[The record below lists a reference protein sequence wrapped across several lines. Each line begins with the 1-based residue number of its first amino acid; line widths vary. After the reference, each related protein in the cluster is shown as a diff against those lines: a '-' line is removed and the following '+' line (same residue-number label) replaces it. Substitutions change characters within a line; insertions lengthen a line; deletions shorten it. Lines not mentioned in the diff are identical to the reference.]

1 MFDNIRNHILQE
13 LKNIEDSG
21 LYKNE
26 RIINSPQQSKILVR
40 GDQEVINLCS
50 NNYLGLANH
59 PDIIDCIDN
68 AASITLFINVS
79 KLLFL

>member
-1 MFDNIRNHILQE
+1 MFDNMRNHILQE

-26 RIINSPQQSKILVR
+26 RIINGPQQSTIRVR

-59 PDIIDCIDN
+59 PDIIALSLIH
-68 AASITLFINVS
+68 I
-79 KLLFL
+79 